1 MELLHHLLCH
11 ISSDANARSSW
22 NKATLRHPE
31 ASATAV
37 GLLPGVLQRPSDPT
51 ADQSMGG
58 SSAKS
63 NKAPGMTDVGSSG
76 KAAQTTMNLPRRSPT
91 KGLAGPVAS
100 SRSPVVGAHHC
111 YHNPAETKTLSTS
124 RSQAQPKVE
133 AMETMDLDSSYTDAD
148 VDSEVAFSRGPP

>member
-22 NKATLRHPE
+22 NEAALRHPK
-31 ASATAV
+31 ASTAAV
-37 GLLPGVLQRPSDPT
+37 GLLPGVLQCPSDPT
-51 ADQSMGG
+51 TDQSMGG

-76 KAAQTTMNLPRRSPT
+76 KATQTTMNLPRRSPT

-100 SRSPVVGAHHC
+100 LRSPAVGAHHC
-111 YHNPAETKTLSTS
+111 YHNPAETKTLSIS

-148 VDSEVAFSRGPP
+148 IDSEVAFSRGPP